1 MNTFEQIDETKI
13 RVRIADVKP
22 DSYDVKL
29 CVDIIDMGAY
39 KCKRFDAAMIK
50 PDEAITDVAV
60 VNAGLEPIP
69 KIDRHIACDFSIHKC
84 GLQ

>member
-22 DSYDVKL
+22 DSDDVKL

-39 KCKRFDAAMIK
+39 KCSHFINKCTCRI
-50 PDEAITDVAV
+50 
-60 VNAGLEPIP
+60 NNRPI
-69 KIDRHIACDFSIHKC
+69 
-84 GLQ
+84 